1 LVLKIASSIT
11 NTHYTYSGLDM
22 FGWFLSL
29 VPESIFI
36 LIYYIMLSAGI
47 VLYIASK
54 LVAWVPMMGQ
64 YKLPAELVGVVLLVV
79 GAYFY
84 GGHGVQSAWLARVAE
99 LEAKVKIA
107 EEKSQQVNTV
117 IETKIVTKIKV
128 VKENVYVNR
137 EIIKEVAGKQLDAQC
152 TLPKSTVSLH
162 DSASRNEVPE
172 RAAATDG
179 TPSGVEASRLLDR
192 VVENYGACYEN
203 AEKLKMWQEWYKEQ
217 KKIFES
223 VK

>member
-1 LVLKIASSIT
+1 M
-11 NTHYTYSGLDM
+11 GQ
-22 FGWFLSL
+22 FGWMLSL
-29 VPESIFI
+29 VPDSLFVW
-36 LIYYIMLSAGI
+36 IYYIMLTLG
-47 VLYIASK
+47 VGLYIASK
-54 LVAWVPMMGQ
+54 LIKWIPLMGQ

-84 GGHGVQSAWLARVAE
+84 GGHSVQSAWLARVAE
-99 LEAKVKIA
+99 LEAKVKVA

-117 IETKIVTKIKV
+117 IETKIVEKIKI

-152 TLPKSTVSLH
+152 TLPKSTVVLH

-192 VVENYGACYEN
+192 VVENYGACHEK
-203 AEKLKMWQEWYKEQ
+203 AEKLRMWQEWYREQ

>member
-1 LVLKIASSIT
+1 MAQL
-11 NTHYTYSGLDM
+11 
-22 FGWFLSL
+22 GWMLSL
-29 VPESIFI
+29 IPDSLFI
-36 LIYYIMLSAGI
+36 WITYILFGIGI
-47 VLYIASK
+47 VLYVASK
-54 LVAWVPMMGQ
+54 LVVWIPMMGQ
-64 YKLPAELVGVVLLVV
+64 YKLPAELVGVVFLVV
-79 GAYFY
+79 GSYLFGSY
-84 GGHGVQSAWLARVAE
+84 GTEMIWRNRVAE
-99 LEAKVKIA
+99 LESKVKVA

-152 TLPKSTVSLH
+152 TLPQSTISLH

-179 TPSGVEASRLLDR
+179 TPSGVEASRLLDT
-192 VVENYGACYEN
+192 VVENYGACHEN
-203 AEKLKMWQEWYKEQ
+203 AEKLRAWQEWYRDQ

>member
-1 LVLKIASSIT
+1 
-11 NTHYTYSGLDM
+11 M
-22 FGWFLSL
+22 WQFGWMFSL
-29 VPESIFI
+29 IPDSLLIWITYFI
-36 LIYYIMLSAGI
+36 AGAGFA
-47 VLYIASK
+47 LYIASK
-54 LVAWVPMMGQ
+54 LTGWIPLISQ
-64 YKLPAELVGVVLLVV
+64 YKLPAELVGVLMLVV
-79 GAYFY
+79 GSYMFGGY
-84 GGHGVQSAWLARVAE
+84 GTEMAWRQKVKDLEEKVRVAE
-99 LEAKVKIA
+99 G
-107 EEKSQQVNTV
+107 KSQQVNTV
-117 IETKIVTKIKV
+117 IETKIVEKIKV

-192 VVENYGACYEN
+192 VVENYGACHEN
-203 AEKLKMWQEWYKEQ
+203 AEKLRMWQEWYREQ

>member
-1 LVLKIASSIT
+1 
-11 NTHYTYSGLDM
+11 M

-54 LVAWVPMMGQ
+54 LVTWIPMMGQ

-107 EEKSQQVNTV
+107 EAKSQQVNTV
-117 IETKIVTKIKV
+117 IETKIVEKIKI

-152 TLPKSTVSLH
+152 TLPKSTISLH

-192 VVENYGACYEN
+192 VVENYGACNEN
-203 AEKLKMWQEWYKEQ
+203 AEKLRMWQEWYREQ

>member
-1 LVLKIASSIT
+1 MGQI
-11 NTHYTYSGLDM
+11 
-22 FGWFLSL
+22 GWMLSL
-29 VPESIFI
+29 IPDSIFVWV
-36 LIYYIMLSAGI
+36 YYILTILG
-47 VLYIASK
+47 VGLYVGSK
-54 LVAWVPMMGQ
+54 LVRLIPFMGQ
-64 YKLPAELVGVVLLVV
+64 YKLPAELVGVVLLVA
-79 GAYFY
+79 GAYLF
-84 GGHGVQSAWLARVAE
+84 GGYGVQKAWLARVAE

-117 IETKIVTKIKV
+117 IETKIVEKIKV

-162 DSASRNEVPE
+162 DSASRNEVAE
-172 RAAATDG
+172 RAESTDG

-192 VVENYGACYEN
+192 VVENYGACHEN
-203 AEKLKMWQEWYKEQ
+203 AEKLKMWQEWYREQ

>member
-1 LVLKIASSIT
+1 
-11 NTHYTYSGLDM
+11 M

-54 LVAWVPMMGQ
+54 LVTWIPLMGQ

-128 VKENVYVNR
+128 IKENVYVNR

-192 VVENYGACYEN
+192 VVENYGACNEN
-203 AEKLKMWQEWYKEQ
+203 AEKLRMWQEWYREQ

>member
-1 LVLKIASSIT
+1 MGQI
-11 NTHYTYSGLDM
+11 
-22 FGWFLSL
+22 GWMLSL
-29 VPESIFI
+29 IPDNLFVW
-36 LIYYIMLSAGI
+36 IYYIILTAGFA
-47 VLYIASK
+47 LYIASK
-54 LVAWVPMMGQ
+54 LVKWLPLMGQ

-84 GGHGVQSAWLARVAE
+84 GGHGVQQAWLARVAE

-107 EEKSQQVNTV
+107 EEKSQQVNKV
-117 IETKIVTKIKV
+117 IETKVVTKIKV

-137 EIIKEVAGKQLDAQC
+137 EIIKEVAGKQLDASC
-152 TLPKSTVSLH
+152 SLPKSTVSLH
-162 DSASRNEVPE
+162 DSASRNEVAG

-179 TPSGVEASRLLDR
+179 TPSEIKASQLLDR
-192 VVENYGACYEN
+192 VVENYGACHEN
-203 AEKLKMWQEWYKEQ
+203 AAKLEAWQEWYKEQ